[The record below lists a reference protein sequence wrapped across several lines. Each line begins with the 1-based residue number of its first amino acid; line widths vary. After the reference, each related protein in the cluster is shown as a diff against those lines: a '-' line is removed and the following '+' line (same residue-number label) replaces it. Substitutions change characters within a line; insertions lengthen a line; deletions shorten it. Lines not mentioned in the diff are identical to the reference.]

1 MGDDNLLTVKEA
13 SQWASAYLGK
23 NVTSSNIAYLINYGR
38 ISKVSESGLVSKDE
52 LLAYYDSFSGKREV
66 DWKEK
71 LGDDLNWAL
80 SFEHLKEAET
90 TKHVHR
96 LHPYKGKFIPQLVEY
111 FLDATRPLKPLT
123 MKEVANALDIHEST
137 VSRAVN
143 GKYIETDN
151 GIVEMRDFFVQSIV
165 GTDGKEVANSQV
177 KTRLKELVDQENKQ
191 KPLSDQKLSEL
202 LAEEGM
208 EISRRT
214 VAKYREELGILVS
227 SKRKRF
233 D

>member
-1 MGDDNLLTVKEA
+1 MQNKVQEFESLRKAIMQRGDTVLA
-13 SQWASAYLGK
+13 VGK
-23 NVTSSNIAYLINYGR
+23 YIIDA
-38 ISKVSESGLVSKDE
+38 
-52 LLAYYDSFSGKREV
+52 
-66 DWKEK
+66 
-71 LGDDLNWAL
+71 
-80 SFEHLKEAET
+80 
-90 TKHVHR
+90 
-96 LHPYKGKFIPQLVEY
+96 QQEY

-177 KTRLKELVDQENKQ
+177 KTRLKELVDQENKR
-191 KPLSDQKLSEL
+191 KPLSDQKLSEI
-202 LAEEGM
+202 LADEGM

-214 VAKYREELGILVS
+214 VAKYRDELGILVS